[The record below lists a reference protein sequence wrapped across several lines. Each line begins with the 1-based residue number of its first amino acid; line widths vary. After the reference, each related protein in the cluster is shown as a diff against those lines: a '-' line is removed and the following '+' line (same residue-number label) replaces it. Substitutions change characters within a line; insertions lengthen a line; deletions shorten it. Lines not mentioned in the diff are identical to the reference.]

1 MIKPEQIKQVETT
14 REAIVRGMVYATV
27 DYIVLEEAQSYNGVD
42 HEVRIPYSWGGFS
55 AYDSYDLE
63 HTLETLEY
71 DIEHIIKEY
80 LEQFIKQE
88 GVYDG
93 SFYSE
98 DGMFILVY
106 KVE

>member
-1 MIKPEQIKQVETT
+1 MIKQEQIKQVETT

-27 DYIVLEEAQSYNGVD
+27 DYLVLEEAQSYNGVD

-55 AYDSYDLE
+55 AYNSYDIE
-63 HTLETLEY
+63 NTLAILEY
-71 DIEHIIKEY
+71 DIEYIVKEY
-80 LEQFIKQE
+80 LEEFIKQE
-88 GVYDG
+88 GIYGG

-106 KVE
+106 KVG

>member
-1 MIKPEQIKQVETT
+1 MIKPEQIKQVEIS
-14 REAIVRGMVYATV
+14 RESIVRGMVYATI
-27 DYIVLEEAQSYNGVD
+27 DSIILDETHSYNGVD

-55 AYDSYDLE
+55 SYNSYDIE
-63 HTLETLEY
+63 NTLAILEY
-71 DIEHIIKEY
+71 DIESVVKDY
-80 LEQFIKQE
+80 LEEFIKQD
-88 GVYDG
+88 GIYDG